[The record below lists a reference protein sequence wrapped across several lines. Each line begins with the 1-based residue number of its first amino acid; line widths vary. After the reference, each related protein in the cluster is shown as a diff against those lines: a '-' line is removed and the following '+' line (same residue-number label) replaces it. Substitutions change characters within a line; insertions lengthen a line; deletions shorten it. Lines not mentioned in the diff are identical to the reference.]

1 MVNGKKEFVRIT
13 NQQVYDQL
21 CELRKSNEIEH
32 DKIMALIEGYKS
44 QVSNLKY
51 AIGGIGILTIS
62 ILGWFIYHLGSV

>member
-1 MVNGKKEFVRIT
+1 MVNGKKTFVRIT

-32 DKIMALIEGYKS
+32 DKIMTLIEGYKS

-51 AIGGIGILTIS
+51 SLIGISALVMS
-62 ILGWFIYHLGSV
+62 LLGWFIYHLGSV